1 VSRSSSG
8 SRIGVLGGAFLFAL
22 VVVLLHLWLLMVND
36 REAWARRSYENRWA
50 FRSVPSQRGA
60 LRDRFGRVLARDQ
73 ATSEVS
79 IYYERFRKY
88 NVVGAAV
95 HAAIEWTRLRP
106 GHPEVRFG
114 YYEGGAGPTAAAQEL
129 LAMPVAA
136 LRRGVLSKEDAS
148 KLWLPVVTV
157 LSGCSG
163 LSRSQAYTALRS
175 AAEAGVDA
183 GIGDVLELPRAA
195 LLDAFDER
203 LRALQTLDLRIADAQ
218 ARRADRLGLPAD
230 ELKGLFETLE
240 MLRVASLEKRHHYFL
255 DDGERKQGSLLE
267 QITRV
272 FAVDVEFEL
281 AAALRVDSDLYTGID
296 VFPSVTRVYAEGPGT
311 SLRVLLGRV
320 LDYDRSIGEE
330 EEETWFRDVEKD
342 LRDDW
347 LEQLVPD
354 GIVAGDEARAK
365 LRETARRRY
374 EREVLSRERRGVTG
388 FEAAFDRGLS
398 GKLGMRFVEHD
409 AKHREQLL
417 WSHLR
422 VESGDDVQVTI
433 DADLQ
438 RVAEGIAN
446 ATYQRVA
453 GGHRDESDRK
463 LVEAAITL
471 IDARTGDVLCYAG
484 APIVSRNA
492 RDVPGVV
499 WTGNGAIGSV
509 VKPLVMVEHLECVRS
524 GLPHRPV
531 SEMEECDGGI
541 SRPEI
546 RAKMFKC
553 DGAHRDDAFDPAF
566 AIAHSCNVFFYQAG
580 LGLGNAGLRRA
591 LLRFGMLEPDGEADA
606 PFAACWQ
613 DRIAGLSA
621 AQPRMHERRV
631 ILIQRSIGYGID
643 ASPVHVARAY
653 AGLGTLALPT
663 LGLRAGEQR
672 PRVSLEAF
680 AESIGIVNEGLRDCV
695 QEGTASRLGAVLKQY
710 DVHAKTGTAE
720 VGSRDK
726 ENNAWFAGYLPF
738 ESLGGVQLAF
748 CAVCYWVPHGEH
760 GADVAGKMVA
770 DLLTE
775 MQRDDRLRDYYLTP
789 RND

>member
-1 VSRSSSG
+1 MSRSSSG

-183 GIGDVLELPRAA
+183 GIGDVLELPRAV

-255 DDGERKQGSLLE
+255 DDDGKRTQGSLLE

-438 RVAEGIAN
+438 RVAEQAVQKMHADIVRRYD
-446 ATYQRVA
+446 T
-453 GGHRDESDRK
+453 DEYK

-471 IDARTGDVLCYAG
+471 IDAQTGDVLCHAG
-484 APIVSRNA
+484 APIVSSNA
-492 RDVPGVV
+492 VDVPGVR
-499 WTGNGAIGSV
+499 WTGNGSIGSLI
-509 VKPLVMVEHLECVRS
+509 KPLIAVEHLECVRT

-531 SEMEECDGGI
+531 TEMKPCEKRLVLDHIRSAPFMCDDTHGYE
-541 SRPEI
+541 S
-546 RAKMFKC
+546 
-553 DGAHRDDAFDPAF
+553 HDPAT
-566 AIAHSCNVFFYQAG
+566 AIAESCNIFFYQAG
-580 LGLGNAGLRRA
+580 LGLGNEGLRRA
-591 LLRFGMLEPDGEADA
+591 LRRFGLLEPEGGAD

-613 DRIAGLSA
+613 PSIPGLA
-621 AQPRMHERRV
+621 TAKPRMNEGRWLV
-631 ILIQRSIGYGID
+631 QRAIGYSVQ
-643 ASPVHVARAY
+643 ASPVQVARAY
-653 AGLGTLALPT
+653 AGLATGALPT
-663 LGLRAGEQR
+663 LGLRFGEQR
-672 PRVSLEAF
+672 PRVSLDAF
-680 AESIGIVNEGLRDCV
+680 AESIGVACDGMRQCV
-695 QEGTASRLGAVLKQY
+695 LSGTAKKLGPLLK
-710 DVHAKTGTAE
+710 DLGVHAKTGTAE
-720 VGSRDK
+720 VGTK
-726 ENNAWFAGYLPF
+726 GQNNAWFAGFLPQP
-738 ESLGGVQLAF
+738 SRGGVQIAF
-748 CAVCYWVPHGEH
+748 CAVCYWVPDKTHGSYV
-760 GADVAGKMVA
+760 GNMVVDV
-770 DLLTE
+770 LTE
-775 MQRDDRLRDYYLTP
+775 MQRDDRLREYYLTP